1 MTKIIDDLE
10 AVRTII
16 QVLES
21 FDSKDRERIIRW
33 AKEKLGMQPTGQTST
48 TPKQDQSIIMPPAG
62 SAATGVI
69 KDIKS
74 FISEKSPKNDMQ
86 LAAAV
91 AYYYHFEAPEG
102 QQKEFITSEDL
113 LDACRKADCTRPT
126 NPGQTLRNAFQSGL
140 LDRAGEKGQFRLNA
154 VGENL
159 VAMVLP
165 EGEGGGSV
173 KPAKKTKKKP
183 TQKKPTKK
191 VTTSKKEAKDK

>member
-1 MTKIIDDLE
+1 MTKTIDDLE

-33 AKEKLGMQPTGQTST
+33 AREKLGMSAVTGQPST
-48 TPKQDQSIIMPPAG
+48 MPIVSAQPEQTTITPPAVIADG
-62 SAATGVI
+62 SAV

-74 FISEKSPKNDMQ
+74 FISEKRPKNDKQ

-91 AYYYHFEAPEG
+91 AYYYHFVAPEG
-102 QQKEFITSEDL
+102 QQKEIITSEDI
-113 LDACRKADCTRPT
+113 LDACRKADCKRLT

-140 LDRAGEKGQFRLNA
+140 LDRAGEQGQFRLNA

-159 VAMVLP
+159 IAMVLP
-165 EGEGGGSV
+165 EGERGGSV
-173 KPAKKTKKKP
+173 KPPKKKP
-183 TQKKPTKK
+183 MKK
-191 VTTSKKEAKDK
+191 VTTSKKETKKK